1 MKKTSRLARTLAVAG
16 ILGGVLAAC
25 GSSSSTN
32 ASSSATTA
40 ASSGASA
47 TTTTAAAASA
57 ASFFKGKTMTFIVP
71 FGAGGGYEQWA
82 LLFKPYL
89 IKELGLSALNIVNK
103 TGGGGTVGTN
113 DLYAAK
119 PDGLTIGDTDATGDV
134 LNQITGVKGIKYDT
148 SKISWIGRPDT
159 AAQVGVM
166 TASSKITSMNQL
178 VATYGPKGSKQ
189 LVALAAGQGGA
200 PYIGERIMFNMLG
213 IHYKQISNFQGSS
226 AAKVGLLS
234 GDGQFLEIGYTSML
248 PLISSHKVTPVYVWR
263 QSAFP
268 QLAGVPSLTQLESTF
283 KLSSAQSAVLNS
295 FDGIMEMG
303 HDFAAPP
310 GVPAARLAV
319 IRAAFK
325 TAINNPA
332 LQAQAKKENL
342 VLGYGS
348 GTLLESI
355 VKAANSN
362 SAEIIKA
369 AK

>member
-1 MKKTSRLARTLAVAG
+1 MKITTKLVRTLAVAG
-16 ILGGVLAAC
+16 LLGGVLAAC
-25 GSSSSTN
+25 GSSSN
-32 ASSSATTA
+32 ASSTSTTSSGSSATT
-40 ASSGASA
+40 SA
-47 TTTTAAAASA
+47 QSA
-57 ASFFKGKTMTFIVP
+57 ASYFKGKTMTFIVP

-89 IKELGLSALNIVNK
+89 IKELGLSALNVVND

-119 PDGLTIGDTDATGDV
+119 PNGLTIGDTDATGDV
-134 LNQITGVKGIKYDT
+134 LNQILHVAGVKYDT
-148 SKISWIGRPDT
+148 SKMSWIGRPDT

-166 TASSKITSMNQL
+166 ISSSGIKTMKQL
-178 VATYGPKGSKQ
+178 VSTYGASGSKT

-200 PYIGERIMFNMLG
+200 PYIGERILFNMLK
-213 IHYKQISNFQGSS
+213 IHYRQISNFQGSS

-234 GDGQFLEIGYTSML
+234 GDGKFLEIGYSSML
-248 PLISSHKVTPVYVWR
+248 PLITSHKVTPVYVWR
-263 QSAFP
+263 QKSFP
-268 QLAGVPSLTQLESTF
+268 ELPGVPSVGQLETQF
-283 KLSSAQSAVLNS
+283 GLTSSQSSILNS
-295 FDGIMEMG
+295 FDGVMEMG

-319 IRAAFK
+319 LQAAFK
-325 TAINNPA
+325 TAENNPA

-348 GTLLESI
+348 GSLLDSI
-355 VKAANSN
+355 VKAANANAS
-362 SAEIIKA
+362 EIVKA